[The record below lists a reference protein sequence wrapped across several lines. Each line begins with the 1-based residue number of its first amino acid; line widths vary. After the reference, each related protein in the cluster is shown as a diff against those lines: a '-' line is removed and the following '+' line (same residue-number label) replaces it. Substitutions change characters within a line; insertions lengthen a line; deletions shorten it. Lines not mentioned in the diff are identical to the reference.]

1 MLEKVLQFDINHS
14 NIFLDQSP
22 KAKEV
27 KAKKK
32 KKNKNKQTTKKR
44 RDVIKLKSFCTTKET
59 INKTK

>member
-32 KKNKNKQTTKKR
+32 QKQTKKTKKG
-44 RDVIKLKSFCTTKET
+44 EM
-59 INKTK
+59 

>member
-14 NIFLDQSP
+14 NIFLDQSS
-22 KAKEV
+22 KAKVV

-32 KKNKNKQTTKKR
+32 KKR